1 MLVRIVAALLLQ
13 ATMAM
18 TARVQGLKQALTSVS
33 PELIRAAAARIE
45 PHASRTPILRSDQID
60 ARAACSIHVKA
71 EHLQITGSFKY
82 RGALNAVLS
91 LTEAEASR
99 GVVAHSTGNHGAA
112 VARAAKA
119 RGAPCCIVVPRTT
132 PAAKLENIRRY
143 CEDIVQ
149 CEPSPQ
155 ARAQASV
162 EAAERLGGASIIHPF
177 DDQRVICGQ
186 GTIGLELL
194 QDVPSLDAI
203 LVPVSGGGMLSGI
216 ATACAGTSTSV
227 VAVEPAGKQLA
238 DAFAKGERCI
248 FSDDELKASPTL
260 KTVADAMP
268 TRLLG
273 EALAWPLAFGLV
285 EDVLTV
291 DDGQILDAVRCTA
304 VELKQAVEP
313 AGAVALAAALS
324 PDFAALR
331 AEKGWANVAL
341 VACGGNVDLEVLGRA
356 LSG

>member
-1 MLVRIVAALLLQ
+1 M
-13 ATMAM
+13 
-18 TARVQGLKQALTSVS
+18 
-33 PELIRAAAARIE
+33 
-45 PHASRTPILRSDQID
+45 
-60 ARAACSIHVKA
+60 
-71 EHLQITGSFKY
+71 
-82 RGALNAVLS
+82 
-91 LTEAEASR
+91 
-99 GVVAHSTGNHGAA
+99 
-112 VARAAKA
+112 
-119 RGAPCCIVVPRTT
+119 
-132 PAAKLENIRRY
+132 
-143 CEDIVQ
+143 
-149 CEPSPQ
+149 
-155 ARAQASV
+155 
-162 EAAERLGGASIIHPF
+162 
-177 DDQRVICGQ
+177 
-186 GTIGLELL
+186 ELL
-194 QDVPSLDAI
+194 QDVPELDAI

-291 DDGQILDAVRCTA
+291 DDAQILDAVRCTA

-341 VACGGNVDLEVLGRA
+341 VACGGNVDLDVLSRA